1 MTMMMITI
9 PITTTTRIEAARK
22 LSKLA
27 AVPFLLLSLCI
38 PQAFARPPLSPA
50 PYPLTPAFK
59 TPDSQTKDW
68 QPAASADPVL
78 QAMRAELDRSRSKL
92 KLEDVASPYY
102 LEYRVID
109 FDDYSAEAAL
119 GALRADVRT
128 RFRFLRVVVRVGDY
142 KQDSYFGQGEGSV
155 NFLPVDGDV
164 LALRNQLWLAT
175 DTAYKLA
182 AQSLTAKQAQLKQL
196 TIDQPVDDFA
206 RATPVQ
212 SVGPLVKLDF
222 DPHPWT
228 TMLVDASA
236 LYKTDSKIETFD
248 SSLKFQAINRY
259 FVNSEG
265 TVVRSGQGL
274 YEMNISCSTQAA
286 DAMRLNRS
294 NGFAVAD
301 IKELPSAQE
310 FVGRATKLAGA
321 LKDLRDAPVVDE
333 EYRGPVL
340 FSADASA
347 SVFADL
353 VGENIL
359 GRKPELGK
367 NERTTGAFA
376 SNYKSRVLPDFL
388 SVVDDPTISS
398 YRGESLL
405 GHYAIDDEGV
415 PAERVDVI
423 EKGNLVN
430 YVIGRTPIRDFPASN
445 GHGRARVPSYPPGPS
460 LGNLIVS
467 STQPVT
473 QPELKKKLLDL
484 CQQRDL
490 PYCYYVETFGPKLT
504 PRLLYKV
511 WTKDGHQELVR
522 GASFGDLDTRA
533 LRSDLIAAA
542 DDVYVD
548 DRPLNIP
555 HSIAAPSI
563 LFDELEVKRANVN
576 KETLPEYPAPAF
588 APSK

>member
-1 MTMMMITI
+1 MM
-9 PITTTTRIEAARK
+9 TTTMRTETARQPAQ
-22 LSKLA
+22 LA
-27 AVPFLLLSLCI
+27 AIVFLLVSLCV
-38 PQAFARPPLSPA
+38 PPAFARSIPRPR
-50 PYPLTPAFK
+50 PLTAVPQ
-59 TPDSQTKDW
+59 TPVSQTKDW
-68 QPAASADPVL
+68 QALAAADPVL
-78 QAMRAELDRSRSKL
+78 AAMRAELDRSRSHL
-92 KLEDVASPYY
+92 KLEDVAAPYY
-102 LEYRVID
+102 IEYRVVD
-109 FDDYSAEAAL
+109 FDDYSADAAF
-119 GALRADVRT
+119 GALRGDVRT

-155 NFLPVDGDV
+155 SFLPVDGDV

-175 DTAYKLA
+175 DSAYKQA
-182 AQSLTAKQAQLKQL
+182 AQSLTAKQSQLKQL

-206 RATPVQ
+206 RGTPVQ
-212 SVGPLVKLDF
+212 SVSPLVKLEF
-222 DPHPWT
+222 DPHPWAT
-228 TMLVDASA
+228 VLVDASA
-236 LYKTDSKIETFD
+236 LYKTDPQIETFE
-248 SSLKFQAINRY
+248 SSLKFEAINRY

-274 YEMNISCSTQAA
+274 YEMSISCSTQAA
-286 DAMRLNRS
+286 DAMRLDRANAF
-294 NGFAVAD
+294 NVTNM
-301 IKELPSAQE
+301 KELPSAAE
-310 FVGRATKLAGA
+310 FVGRAAKLAGT
-321 LKDLRDAPVVDE
+321 LKELRDAPVVDE

-376 SNYKSRVLPDFL
+376 SSYKSRVLPDFL

-405 GHYAIDDEGV
+405 GHYDIDDEGV
-415 PAERVDVI
+415 PARRVDVI

-430 YVIGRTPIRDFPASN
+430 YVIGRAPIRDFPASN
-445 GHGRARVPSYPPGPS
+445 GHGRARVPSFPPGPS

-467 STQPVT
+467 STEPVS
-473 QPELKKKLLDL
+473 QPELKRKLIDL

-533 LRSDLIAAA
+533 LRSDLIAAGG
-542 DDVYVD
+542 DVYVD

-576 KETLPEYPAPAF
+576 KETLPEYPAPALTPSTL